1 MDEIEQSKQNIL
13 DILDAQDNW
22 CLIQDEEEL
31 PTELQFLIVQA
42 QIHPDCGI
50 DWEKLYSI
58 VSQLDDV
65 KRRFGKVD
73 IKLIDNTMNRLRKEL
88 TNLITK
94 EKIEQSSLD

>member
-13 DILDAQDNW
+13 DILGAQDNW
-22 CLIQDEEEL
+22 CLIQDEDEL

-50 DWEKLYSI
+50 DWKKLYSI

-65 KRRFGKVD
+65 KKRFGTVD
-73 IKLIDNTMNRLRKEL
+73 VKIIDNTMNRLREDLTEL
-88 TNLITK
+88 ISK
-94 EKIEQSSLD
+94 